1 MRLQKYIAD
10 CGITSRRKAEEL
22 IIQGKVSVNGNVVT
36 ELGTKVI
43 QNIDKVEY
51 NGKEIKIKDEDYIY
65 IILNKPIGYVTTVHD
80 QFNRETVLDLIKT
93 DKRLVPVR
101 EIRYVYFRS
110 VDFNE

>member
-10 CGITSRRKAEEL
+10 CGITSRRKAEGL

-43 QNIDKVEY
+43 PNIDKVEY

-93 DKRLVPVR
+93 DKK
-101 EIRYVYFRS
+101 IS
-110 VDFNE
+110 ASTGD

>member
-43 QNIDKVEY
+43 PNIDKVEY

-80 QFNRETVLDLIKT
+80 QFNRETVLDLIKS

>member
-43 QNIDKVEY
+43 PNIDKVEY

>member
-22 IIQGKVSVNGNVVT
+22 IIQGKVSVNGNIVT

-43 QNIDKVEY
+43 PNIDKVEY

>member
-43 QNIDKVEY
+43 PNIDKVEY

-80 QFNRETVLDLIKT
+80 QFNRETVLDLIKI

>member
-1 MRLQKYIAD
+1 M
-10 CGITSRRKAEEL
+10 
-22 IIQGKVSVNGNVVT
+22 NGNVVT

-43 QNIDKVEY
+43 PNIDKVEY